1 MRTTKFLHSQ
11 RIGRFAAGPELT
23 FAATIFAAA
32 GAWLGMAA
40 VVQADLVVPLV
51 ATLLLVLAAGLA
63 LVAWHRG
70 GEDRARVGYGDVAG
84 ALTLI
89 GLCAAATIDPDQLVR
104 VVAGDL
110 PRP

>member
-70 GEDRARVGYGDVAG
+70 GEDRARVGYAG

-104 VVAGDL
+104 VVAGDS